1 MLSPRVNPNLPPN
14 FYELGEYDF
23 QDMCRDVFS
32 VQHGIATCD
41 VYGTRGQ
48 RQDGIDLLAH
58 RDDGIHTEVGQC
70 KCYKDFPPREISKA
84 SDEFL
89 KHIDYWQTQKVRR
102 FILFVG
108 CELTQNQRQREILI
122 QKQRFAEYGIQYEA
136 WSASTLRQKLA
147 PHSEIVYRYLKSQ
160 EWVEKICGRAPQQYP
175 QFPENSQETQL
186 AFGVL
191 SSKIGHL
198 SSELSKEKAKQLD
211 EFRELYRQGYLQQAF
226 TCLEAL
232 RHDSNWDVFEK
243 PLQAQILQSLSSYV
257 LSVEHD
263 AEKAKALAEQARTI
277 APEGDDI
284 LLQALISYRTE
295 GAEAALRLISSP
307 SSIDLF
313 NLELGLLLELGRTE
327 AVITKLQTLPQG
339 LEPDAETN
347 RIHALALLDKGDIT
361 SALVKIQQARYE
373 KPNWEKIRASEATI
387 NYFSVLS
394 SAIPKRLIDFAQP
407 VDWSLIKRD
416 DESLQRL
423 RKAAEE
429 FRQLASQTERG
440 EKQRKYW
447 QIGYLACLAN
457 DPDRQSE
464 AQELCSALLAED
476 PTNSQAIIWRAVR
489 NYEIDLSTSQQA
501 LEALVQEGS
510 NNLERIV
517 TLLGIYLYLE
527 TPKPALELLHR
538 TRETFEQ
545 TGNQDVWLFWYVQ
558 TLAIDGEVETA
569 LQESETFSNPAVR
582 RSIQVVI
589 RREQSRV
596 SGNWQTFAD
605 YLGTCW
611 QESHNG
617 QYLSEACQLRAS
629 LQDWA
634 YVADRADDLVNL
646 VGTPDA
652 LSLAAQCA
660 EQAGRFEQCFQLLN
674 NHQKLFPGSTLPPYL
689 RRLRACC
696 QARLGLISQA
706 VADAQEL
713 ARLQETVENLV
724 TLMDLQLNQGD
735 LPGVASTASRLLKQ
749 EDVHATSLLRA
760 ARWVQLQDPV
770 LARQLWQRAA
780 TESINTEILE
790 QVISPGYR
798 LGLERELQ
806 PFLQQAQIL
815 AIKGEG
821 SFQAVEL
828 CELLKLQREWAE
840 NAASINQKYENAE
853 LPLHLFAKVC
863 KFALTT
869 IFRDLLRENANYP
882 NPHFQVAVLARYGAR
897 PFPEWFA
904 DSSIQLR
911 LHLDISAF
919 LLADHLGILDAV
931 ERRFS
936 PIRISAKLPTALL
949 RECEHFLPHQPSRLD
964 SYRKI
969 LQLHQSGQ
977 LQELPQSLSSDS
989 NELIEQLGEQSAIL
1003 LEKARAENGFVVE
1016 FLPLEQLDAN
1026 GVMQSVVLDETEQ
1039 QRFINCRGLVEALK
1053 EQGVLSS
1060 SAYETALN
1068 NLGDQRYADLL
1079 PKLPTRN
1086 DLIFLNS
1093 ELAVLLAGSDLL
1105 AKVCRYFRVFVTH
1118 QCVCDAQVAINNTG
1132 EYADRSRQWLKDLLH
1147 RVSAGLEQGIYEAI
1161 AVPSSNHDTEL
1172 ELQQFWEASGLT
1184 AYDLFTYASQPGDVI
1199 WIDDRYFSKFPHRDG
1214 RVPIIGVLEIIEG
1227 LRVSN
1232 DLSQTDYYKKILLLR
1247 AGNIRYIPIT
1257 SKEIIYHLK
1266 QTQEVRNGRVRESED
1281 LATIRRY
1288 VASCLLDSHRL
1299 QRPPMPEGSPSPDG
1313 EMMFVI
1319 ECLRATEGA
1328 ISDVWADNSL
1338 SEEMTVAYS
1347 DWVLENLY
1355 TGAFGAQHLLSNVDS
1370 NSDGLDLISHD
1381 ISRLYFRGIQLWR
1394 IENNDTHQSLSR
1406 RQQYFQ
1412 WLEWRITENRFRAN
1426 PEVITSVARSIKD
1439 IILYLGREQ
1448 EGDESQQAVNRIMLM
1463 ELYRDLPTVL
1473 QDELK
1478 TEPELMA
1485 YFQIQMVESI
1495 NLTLPDSSTPLV
1507 FPVSDFL
1514 PAIAIAVNG
1523 EEANITA
1530 LQPQITFKLRAVQ
1543 NGSSIQF
1550 CFINEADS
1558 AICTWQNDV
1567 MLLASNNPNVR
1578 EQVLRSHRFW
1588 FDCDNTTFER
1598 VVSEIVSTTDLRRR
1612 VDLTNE
1618 WREQSAVVFYSSFEQ
1633 KLHHDDGSFTIDDLI
1648 PPSGAGLLRH
1658 FHLEQYAAESLSFH
1672 EKKSR
1677 AAEFLLAAE
1686 GLEICLERLCCL
1698 PVKLPVQV
1706 RETFRQFPSS
1716 ERRAVLDRLASRLTS
1731 PVCQLHLIDL
1741 ALLSPDSTG
1750 LVQHILDELCGD
1762 IGELQFRLFQ
1772 AILNLL
1778 SGEFS
1783 YWHETK
1789 KWLPSMRL
1797 AMIWAHTSKLYN
1809 LLYHAELQV
1818 EELEDFA
1825 QRLEEHSQIRSIN
1838 ADLLD
1843 RNLEF
1848 WNDALHP
1855 RRLNRMKLVIHG
1867 LGTVLSGCDPE
1878 IFKAVRIAEK
1888 FSALAIKT
1896 LEQQQF
1902 LDSQLWRDESSL
1914 AQDNLDSLLG
1924 GEHSKYLA
1932 SLLGTELGQQIAS
1945 KQLKAVVENAINF
1958 LIDEPSAKEKW
1969 LLILTVIGDLP
1980 IYRDFAE
1987 KLSNLLNNLDIVEL
2001 YRAEP
2006 STSLFALMVASDHA
2020 ANSGDENLR
2029 SKLEQELVAIARV
2042 INSQEQKELVNRE
2055 IADYVIESALKL
2067 AVKANDPRTTSHSL
2081 NSLLER
2087 IFSAWPRLASLRA
2100 NGLSRGVRE
2109 LPANQLHGCWKT
2121 VLLLRALCNN
2131 E

>member
-23 QDMCRDVFS
+23 QDMCCDVFS
-32 VQHGIATCD
+32 VQHEIATCD

-48 RQDGIDLLAH
+48 GQDGIDLLAH
-58 RDDGIHTEVGQC
+58 CDDGIHTEVGQC
-70 KCYKDFPPREISKA
+70 KCYEDFPPRKIREA

-122 QKQRFAEYGIQYEA
+122 QKQRFAELGIQYEA

-147 PHSEIVYRYLKSQ
+147 PHPEIVYRYLKSQ
-160 EWVEKICGRAPQQYP
+160 EWVEKICGRVPQQYP

-226 TCLEAL
+226 ACLEAL

-243 PLQAQILQSLSSYV
+243 PLQAQILQSISSYV
-257 LSVEHD
+257 LNVEHD
-263 AEKAKALAEQARTI
+263 AEKAKALAEQAHAI
-277 APEGDDI
+277 APEGDDT
-284 LLQALISYRTE
+284 LLQVLISYHTE

-313 NLELGLLLELGRTE
+313 NLELGLLLELGRTDE
-327 AVITKLQTLPQG
+327 VITKLQNLPQG

-347 RIHALALLDKGDIT
+347 RIHALALLDKGDV
-361 SALVKIQQARYE
+361 AGAQVKIQQARYE

-394 SAIPKRLIDFAQP
+394 PALPIQLTGFAQP
-407 VDWSLIKRD
+407 VDWSLVKRD

-447 QIGYLACLAN
+447 QIWYLACLAN

-476 PTNSQAIIWRAVR
+476 PTNLQAIIWRTVR
-489 NYEIDLSTSQQA
+489 NYQIDLSTSQQA

-510 NNLERIV
+510 NDLERIV
-517 TLLGIYLYLE
+517 PLLGIYLYLE

-545 TGNQDVWLFWYVQ
+545 TGNQDVWLFWHVQ

-569 LQESETFSNPAVR
+569 LQESETFSDPAVR
-582 RSIQVVI
+582 RSIRAAI
-589 RREQSRV
+589 LREQARV
-596 SGNWQTFAD
+596 SGNWQAFAE
-605 YLGTCW
+605 YLETCW

-634 YVADRADDLVNL
+634 YVADRADDLVNS

-660 EQAGRFEQCFQLLN
+660 GQAGRFEQCFQLLN
-674 NHQKLFPGSTLPPYL
+674 DHQKLFPGSTLPPYL

-706 VADAQEL
+706 VAEAEEL
-713 ARLQETVENLV
+713 ARSQETVENLV

-735 LPGVASTASRLLKQ
+735 LRGLASTASRLLKQ
-749 EDVHATSLLRA
+749 EDVHSISLLRA
-760 ARWVQLQDPV
+760 ARCLLSEDPT
-770 LARQLWQRAA
+770 LARQLWQRAVTA
-780 TESINTEILE
+780 PIEAEILGE
-790 QVISPGYR
+790 VITLGYN
-798 LGLERELQ
+798 LGLDREMQ
-806 PFLQQAQIL
+806 PFVHRARVL
-815 AIKGEG
+815 AINGEG
-821 SFQAVEL
+821 PFQAVRIR
-828 CELLKLQREWAE
+828 ELLELHQEWAE
-840 NAASINQKYENAE
+840 NAALINQKYDNAE
-853 LPLHLFAKVC
+853 LPIHLIAQTRR
-863 KFALTT
+863 FALTD
-869 IFRDLLRENANYP
+869 IFRVLPRANTNNP
-882 NPHFQVAVLARYGAR
+882 NPHCQAAVLARYGAR
-897 PFPEWFA
+897 PFPEGFA
-904 DSSIQLR
+904 DSSTQWR
-911 LHLDISAF
+911 LHLDISAL
-919 LLADHLGILDAV
+919 LLAAHLGILDAV
-931 ERRFS
+931 EQRFR
-936 PIRISAKLPTALL
+936 PIRISAMLPTALL
-949 RECEHFLPHQPSRLD
+949 QECEHFLLHQPSRLN
-964 SYRKI
+964 SYREI
-969 LQLHQSGQ
+969 LRLNQSGQ
-977 LQELPQSLSSDS
+977 LRELPQLLNGNCD
-989 NELIEQLGEQSAIL
+989 ELIEELGEQLAIL

-1026 GVMQSVVLDETEQ
+1026 GVMQPIVLDETDR

-1053 EQGVLSS
+1053 EQGVLSN

-1068 NLGDQRYADLL
+1068 NLGDQRYADFP

-1086 DLIFLNS
+1086 DSIFLNS

-1105 AKVCRYFRVFVTH
+1105 ARVCRYFRVFVTH
-1118 QCVCDAQVAINNTG
+1118 QCVGEVQVAING
-1132 EYADRSRQWLKDLLH
+1132 SEYSTESVRWLRELIQ
-1147 RVSAGLEQGIYEAI
+1147 RVSTGLERGTYEAI
-1161 AVPSSNHDTEL
+1161 VLPNADSDREL
-1172 ELQQFWEASGLT
+1172 ECQPSWDANGLT
-1184 AYDLFTYASQPGDVI
+1184 AYDLFTYASQPSDVI
-1199 WIDDRYFSKFPHRDG
+1199 WIDDRCFSKFPHRDG
-1214 RVPIIGVLEIIEG
+1214 RVPIIGVLEILEA
-1227 LRVSN
+1227 LRVGSE
-1232 DLSQTDYYKKILLLR
+1232 LSEIDYYEKILQLR

-1257 SKEIIYHLK
+1257 SKEVIHHLK
-1266 QTQEVRNGRVRESED
+1266 QARVRDGRVQETEE

-1288 VASCLLDSHRL
+1288 IASCLLDSHRL
-1299 QRPPMPEGSPSPDG
+1299 QRPPIPEASLSPDS

-1319 ECLRATEGA
+1319 ECFRATEGA
-1328 ISDVWADNSL
+1328 ISDVWADISF
-1338 SEEMTVAYS
+1338 SEEIAAAYS
-1347 DWVLENLY
+1347 DWVLANLY
-1355 TGAFGAQHLLSNVDS
+1355 TGAFGVRHLLPNVDS
-1370 NSDGLDLISHD
+1370 NSDGLDLISND
-1381 ISRLYFRGIQLWR
+1381 IRNLYLRGLQLWR
-1394 IENNDTHQSLSR
+1394 IENNDNHETPSR
-1406 RQQYFQ
+1406 RQQYFN
-1412 WLEWRITENRFRAN
+1412 WLEQRITEDRFRAN
-1426 PEVITSVARSIKD
+1426 PEVITSVARLIKD
-1439 IILYLGREQ
+1439 IILYLGRER
-1448 EGDESQQAVNRIMLM
+1448 EGDESQQAVNRIMLK
-1463 ELYRDLPTVL
+1463 ELYRDLPAVL

-1507 FPVSDFL
+1507 FPVSNFL
-1514 PAIAIAVNG
+1514 PAIATAVNG

-1543 NGSSIQF
+1543 DGSSIQLR
-1550 CFINEADS
+1550 FINEADS
-1558 AICTWQNDV
+1558 AIHAWHDDV
-1567 MLLASNNPNVR
+1567 MLLTSNNPNVR

-1588 FDCDNTTFER
+1588 FDCDNATFER

-1612 VDLTNE
+1612 VDLANE
-1618 WREQSAVVFYSSFEQ
+1618 WREQSAAVFYSSFEQ
-1633 KLHHDDGSFTIDDLI
+1633 ELHHKRGFAIDDLI

-1672 EKKSR
+1672 EKLSR

-1706 RETFRQFPSS
+1706 RETFRQLPSS

-1741 ALLSPDSTG
+1741 ALLSPDSTD
-1750 LVQHILDELCGD
+1750 LVQHILEELCGD
-1762 IGELQFRLFQ
+1762 VGELQFRLFQ

-1783 YWHETK
+1783 YWHETR

-1797 AMIWAHTSKLYN
+1797 AMIWAHTSELYN
-1809 LLYHAELQV
+1809 LLYHPSLQ
-1818 EELEDFA
+1818 LEGFA
-1825 QRLEEHSQIRSIN
+1825 HGLEEHSQMRSIS

-1843 RNLEF
+1843 RHPEF
-1848 WNDALHP
+1848 WNDVLHP
-1855 RRLNRMKLVIHG
+1855 RRLNRMKLLVHG
-1867 LGTVLSGCDPE
+1867 LGSVLSGCEPE
-1878 IFKAVRIAEK
+1878 ILKALEIPEKMSAFAVRTIE
-1888 FSALAIKT
+1888 
-1896 LEQQQF
+1896 EQQF

-1914 AQDNLDSLLG
+1914 AQDNLDSLFG
-1924 GEHSKYLA
+1924 GERSKYLA

-1945 KQLKAVVENAINF
+1945 KQLKAAVENAINF

-1969 LLILTVIGDLP
+1969 LLIITVIGDLP
-1980 IYRDFAE
+1980 IYRDLRE
-1987 KLSNLLNNLDIVEL
+1987 KFNNLLNNLDIVEL

-2020 ANSGDENLR
+2020 ANSGEENLR
-2029 SKLEQELVAIARV
+2029 SKLEQELVAIAKV
-2042 INSQEQKELVNRE
+2042 INSQEQKEPVNRE

-2067 AVKANDPRTTSHSL
+2067 AVRANDPRTTSHSL

-2121 VLLLRALCNN
+2121 VLLVRALCNN